1 MNCCEQ
7 TGTGAGCTQGPNCPV
22 RTSRAASAG
31 EAYPLPIWF
40 AGDPLPI
47 WFAGDEPEEA
57 ALDAKERKL
66 ILVAVMC
73 AGLIAGGLLAGLLD
87 YTWPRWFA

>member
-31 EAYPLPIWF
+31 EAY
-40 AGDPLPI
+40 PLPI